1 MAAGGL
7 LGRGTN
13 ACVRRRRRG
22 RSVDMDGVR
31 ESSCEARVEGRANP
45 LWSADAPGG
54 MKGGKVQ
61 TRASLCQKTW
71 RRLPFRAAAVALRV
85 LVDTAVNI
93 CSGKSHAG
101 TDRRQVPPTSFMAVT
116 QRRRR
121 SPSRFCCSSCCPA
134 RLNLHSIVLHNGWVR
149 QLSSCPAARR
159 VAVTGLDGARSL
171 TSSRSL
177 NSPGLHRRNNVP
189 QWQRMHQTHDG
200 LRQWQKGPRAK
211 FMLYPYYALL
221 ASTSAATMYMMGRM
235 VLVRLHC
242 FDEHNTSLMP
252 HAGSQDL
259 VLQQLNDCLLYI
271 TAIELLYAK
280 SKIPTPKAAGIVVR
294 WLAVQH
300 PPHVSCDF
308 HPSFAT
314 KTI

>member
-1 MAAGGL
+1 LHCEFWSTHGCEHLFGEVACGNRQTANAA
-7 LGRGTN
+7 
-13 ACVRRRRRG
+13 
-22 RSVDMDGVR
+22 D
-31 ESSCEARVEGRANP
+31 
-45 LWSADAPGG
+45 
-54 MKGGKVQ
+54 
-61 TRASLCQKTW
+61 
-71 RRLPFRAAAVALRV
+71 
-85 LVDTAVNI
+85 LVH
-93 CSGKSHAG
+93 GSHA
-101 TDRRQVPPTSFMAVT
+101 TPTT
-116 QRRRR
+116 K
-121 SPSRFCCSSCCPA
+121 PITLLLPSCCPA

-149 QLSSCPAARR
+149 QLSFCPAARC
-159 VAVTGLDGARSL
+159 VAATSLDGARML

-242 FDEHNTSLMP
+242 FVRPDKHNTLLMP

-271 TAIELLYAK
+271 TAIELFYAK
-280 SKIPTPKAAGIVVR
+280 SKIPTFKAA
-294 WLAVQH
+294 
-300 PPHVSCDF
+300 SF
-308 HPSFAT
+308 HPSLSLRLSSSMPDPLYRALCYCCLHVQNALLSMSLPMSSGPSGPQT
-314 KTI
+314 PRSTSDERPHSPRDQAQP